1 MCLRIRRSL
10 RRGFKFKKTPKI
22 KGFQKQQLKN
32 EILRYNAFAF
42 AIFSFHGKLLFKI
55 YPHKFHLW
63 GFCNDLFL
71 SQ

>member
-1 MCLRIRRSL
+1 MN
-10 RRGFKFKKTPKI
+10 P
-22 KGFQKQQLKN
+22 KN

-63 GFCNDLFL
+63 GFCNNLFL